1 MRGCARTGHR
11 CTLFAR
17 SLRAPRVPLPP
28 DRLRPGGRFANSED
42 LWQAVTLP
50 RGFYEPE
57 TPFKCQLPPAPV
69 IAPLKIRKYLASS
82 PSLSFSLSA
91 QIEQNPNYF

>member
-1 MRGCARTGHR
+1 MRGCARTG
-11 CTLFAR
+11 TAAR
-17 SLRAPRVPLPP
+17 FLRALCALPACPLPP